1 MQSLYG
7 AMANTKQKYKMAI
20 LIDTVYQR
28 VLAIAN
34 KEQRGYVTPQEFN
47 LMANQVQMSIF
58 ESYFYTKNLRERTE
72 PLVDPHT
79 EETDISELLAKKLEP
94 FITIATVTSG
104 HTFPTNYQTGKI
116 FHNNRVCRKVELNEI
131 QRMAN
136 SPRHV
141 TYGTDPVY
149 AESYTNGENIKV
161 YTPTALAGGT
171 TVTCEVVSKPATVAW
186 GYVVVNEQ
194 ALYNSNT
201 SVNFTLHDSEEDSL
215 VFQILELAGVIIN
228 KVGLINIAT
237 TKQQAEQLTQNK

>member
-7 AMANTKQKYKMAI
+7 AIANTKQKNKMAI

-58 ESYFYTKNLRERTE
+58 ESYFYDKNIRERTE
-72 PLVDPHT
+72 PLKDPHT
-79 EETDISELLAKKLEP
+79 TETDISELIAKKLKP
-94 FITIATVTSG
+94 FTTVAALTSG
-104 HTFPTNYQTGKI
+104 HTFPSNYQTGKV
-116 FHNNRVCRKVELNEI
+116 FYNDRVCRKVEMNEI
-131 QRMAN
+131 LRMG
-136 SPRHV
+136 SSVRHMG
-141 TYGTDPVY
+141 GTDPVY
-149 AESYTNGENIKV
+149 AENVNNGRDVIV
-161 YTPTALAGGT
+161 YSPSAVVTSG
-171 TVTCEVVSKPATVAW
+171 VTCEVVSKPATVAW

-201 SVNFTLHDSEEDSL
+201 STNFTLHDSEEDSL
-215 VFQILELAGVIIN
+215 VFQILELAGVIMN

-237 TKQQAEQLTQNK
+237 TKQQSEQQTQKQ